1 MKAPLLL
8 SVALAAFASCG
19 TAFAQSNSAEQEE
32 QSAAPDEIVVTATRR
47 EVRLQDVPISITA
60 FTQEELS
67 ERGAVGY
74 EGLQQ
79 APGAVL
85 NRASANFNNF
95 TTRGIA
101 TNGYNANLQ
110 STVAIYIDELPIS
123 ANGNST
129 VLDPTL
135 FDVERVEFLRGPQ
148 GTLFGSGSLSGAV
161 RILTK
166 SPDLDEFGF
175 ATLVDFGQTSG
186 DSLRQRYNAMVNIP
200 IIEDRAGLRLVGFL
214 RDEEGYLDNAGTGQ
228 KNSNTLENWGG
239 RAILRAEVTDRLSVR
254 LMAQRENSDPQDAS
268 LVRTQIN
275 RRTRLSDRPDL
286 FTADLENYNA
296 TVDYQFDGARLT
308 SSTTWGEFDQLFV
321 VDLAGT
327 FNQAIAFALDAYAF
341 DTLFVEEA
349 RLSSDPGGDW
359 DWTVGGFYFEKRRDV
374 DYNYRSSPAF
384 LAARGITGLPDEYY
398 QRFAGYTDILEQAAF
413 GELTYRF
420 TDDFWVTGG
429 LRYGTTTVQSFTEP
443 GGYNSNYLARA
454 LGGLSGPLTI
464 TPVVAVVGA
473 EAEGT
478 DTSYR
483 LSASYRLTPRIT
495 TYATYS
501 TGYRPPIVN
510 ARAGAVSVVNPADI
524 IIPQGADS
532 DQLRNYEVGV
542 KGTWF
547 DGRLA
552 ANLSAYHID
561 WSDIQV
567 QANRVSDS
575 VQFATNIGAAVSQG
589 LEFEVSV
596 LPIDNLQIL
605 LSGAFND
612 ASITELSATEAAIS
626 GAIEGVQLAS
636 PHFQG
641 SATIRYNFDVGSFAD
656 GWVAASIMHVGQFPG
671 LFPNNPGQP
680 GVRNPN
686 FARTEDYDL
695 INMFA
700 GLDFG
705 RTNVTA
711 YIENVTDDDSITY
724 VHPEAFIASKFG
736 VLRPRT
742 VGVRVGFSM

>member
-8 SVALAAFASCG
+8 SVALASFASCG
-19 TAFAQSNSAEQEE
+19 AAFAQTNDQEE
-32 QSAAPDEIVVTATRR
+32 PSASQEDIVVTATRR
-47 EVRLQDVPISITA
+47 AVRLQDVPIAITA
-60 FTQEELS
+60 FTQEELT

-95 TTRGIA
+95 TARGIA

-161 RILTK
+161 RILTR
-166 SPDLDEFGF
+166 SPDLDEFDF
-175 ATLVDFGQTSG
+175 AGLVDFGQTG
-186 DSLRQRYNAMVNIP
+186 DSLRQRYNAMLNIP

-214 RDEEGYLDNAGTGQ
+214 RDEEGYLDNVGTGQ
-228 KNSNTLENWGG
+228 DNSNTLENWGG
-239 RAILRAEVTDRLSVR
+239 RAIFRAELTDRLSVR

-268 LVRTQIN
+268 LVRTQIDRN
-275 RRTRLSDRPDL
+275 SRLSDRPDL
-286 FTADLENYNA
+286 FTADLENYNT
-296 TVDYQFDGARLT
+296 TVEYQFDGARFT

-341 DTLFVEEA
+341 DELFVEEA
-349 RLSSDPGGDW
+349 RLASDAGGDW
-359 DWTVGGFYFEKRRDV
+359 DWVIGGFYFEKRRDV
-374 DYNYRSSPAF
+374 DYNYRSTPAF
-384 LAARGITGLPDEYY
+384 LAARGITGLADEYY
-398 QRFAGYTDILEQAAF
+398 QRFGGHTDILEQAVF

-420 TDDFWVTGG
+420 TEDFWVTGG
-429 LRYGTTTVQSFTEP
+429 LRYGQTTVQSFTEP
-443 GGYNSNYLARA
+443 GGYNSNYLTLA
-454 LGGLSGPLTI
+454 LFGLSGPVTI
-464 TPVVAVVGA
+464 TPIPAATGA
-473 EAEGT
+473 EAEGS

-483 LSASYRLTPRIT
+483 LSASYRLTPRVT

-510 ARAGAVSVVNPADI
+510 ARAGAVSLVNPADI
-524 IIPQGADS
+524 VIPQGAES
-532 DQLRNYEVGV
+532 DRLQNYEIGL
-542 KGTWF
+542 KGSWF
-547 DGRLA
+547 ENRLA
-552 ANLSAYHID
+552 ANLSAYYID

-575 VQFATNIGAAVSQG
+575 VQFATNIGAATSQG
-589 LEFEVSV
+589 LEFEVSW
-596 LPIDNLQIL
+596 LPIDNLSFTL
-605 LSGAFND
+605 NGAVND
-612 ASITELSATEAAIS
+612 SSITNLSPTEAAIS
-626 GAIEGVQLAS
+626 GAIEGNQLAS

-641 SATIRYNFDVGSFAD
+641 SATIRYNFNVGAAD
-656 GWVAASIMHVGQFPG
+656 AWVAGSIMHVGQFPG

-680 GVRNPN
+680 GVHNPN
-686 FARTEDYDL
+686 FARTEDYDIYNL
-695 INMFA
+695 FA
-700 GLDFG
+700 GIELG
-705 RTNVTA
+705 SANITG

-724 VHPEAFIASKFG
+724 VHPEAFIASKYG
-736 VLRPRT
+736 IVRPRT
-742 VGVRVGFSM
+742 IGVRVGFSL